1 MSEEDK
7 MKELIKKAMKSVSS
21 YNTIL
26 QKEKKD
32 ERFLYY
38 DLQTMVNNF
47 WWLKTKNI
55 SKIKFVFIFVEDT
68 KAVNWKAN
76 S

>member
-38 DLQTMVNNF
+38 DLQTMVN
-47 WWLKTKNI
+47 
-55 SKIKFVFIFVEDT
+55 IF
-68 KAVNWKAN
+68 
-76 S
+76 

>member
-38 DLQTMVNNF
+38 DLQTMVNIF
-47 WWLKTKNI
+47 LMIEKRKIFLK
-55 SKIKFVFIFVEDT
+55 FLFIFVEDT
-68 KAVNWKAN
+68 KAIN
-76 S
+76 

>member
-21 YNTIL
+21 YNAQL

-38 DLQTMVNNF
+38 DLQTMV
-47 WWLKTKNI
+47 
-55 SKIKFVFIFVEDT
+55 SK
-68 KAVNWKAN
+68 
-76 S
+76 